1 MQESLNFLKLNN
13 SFSAAIDINI
23 NNIHPKW
30 SNSETMI
37 DNFETYWPNRII
49 VNDHQE
55 SPLKPDT
62 NGMAKEIC

>member
-1 MQESLNFLKLNN
+1 
-13 SFSAAIDINI
+13 
-23 NNIHPKW
+23 
-30 SNSETMI
+30 MI
-37 DNFETYWPNRII
+37 DNYETYWPNRII